1 MEELPSLLEQTTA
14 DICINKE
21 DDTVTI
27 LHADPFEDALLELQ
41 YIQNEHELIFQF
53 EDYQLS
59 FGITLDGE
67 FETYLTKVPSITL
80 LLIDMETNTAESGVE
95 VPLRL
100 K

>member
-1 MEELPSLLEQTTA
+1 MEELPSLLEQTVA

-21 DDTVTI
+21 DDSVTI
-27 LHADPFEDALLELQ
+27 LHADPFDDDVLELQ
-41 YIQNEHELIFQF
+41 YITNSHELILKF

-59 FGITLDGE
+59 FGIKLDGE
-67 FETYLTKVPSITL
+67 FETYLTKVPSITM

-95 VPLRL
+95 VPLTL